1 MKKSKIFGSMM
12 PQKFSLDTMESQLPE
27 SAVVAEGGDSNT
39 ASNGK
44 ASGRGVQF
52 ANDVN
57 FANASESYS
66 QSGSMIVSRS
76 KGAGS
81 RSRGSVS
88 TTSWR
93 QLKKDFIS
101 EMRYLSK
108 LRHPCITTVMGAVM
122 SSGQEPMLVMEYME
136 VSHWMAAHFV
146 SQKNWSVDCIS
157 QLLFYLRF

>member
-1 MKKSKIFGSMM
+1 MKKSNIFGSMM
-12 PQKFSLDTMESQLPE
+12 PQKYSLDTMESQPPE
-27 SAVVAEGGDSNT
+27 SAVSAEGGDSST
-39 ASNGK
+39 TGNGK
-44 ASGRGVQF
+44 ASGGGVQF

-57 FANASESYS
+57 FATASASESYGSSS
-66 QSGSMIVSRS
+66 QKHSGSMIVSRS

-81 RSRGSVS
+81 KSRGSAS

-122 SSGQEPMLVMEYME
+122 ASGQEPMLVMEYME
-136 VSHWMAAHFV
+136 VSSLNDSSLCV
-146 SQKNWSVDCIS
+146 
-157 QLLFYLRF
+157 